1 MVILTKMAM
10 LTKIAK
16 NPQGLTC
23 KSNEEAKTPPKKVAN
38 KARNRNGD
46 FEGVG
51 KFAEK
56 KYRSNEVD
64 EFGENGQMV
73 NLSKKLPEGWRKSK

>member
-23 KSNEEAKTPPKKVAN
+23 KSNEEAKIPPKKGAN

-51 KFAEK
+51 KFAE
-56 KYRSNEVD
+56 
-64 EFGENGQMV
+64 NG
-73 NLSKKLPEGWRKSK
+73 